1 MSEVKDRLLQFIKH
15 LGIGQLK
22 FEESANLARG
32 FVNKVG
38 YSISKKSEERI
49 SEKYPELDMNWLKTG
64 VGSMLKGVEDP
75 EHVQTAIG
83 NGNTQ
88 VAGNGNNVTPS
99 STVERFLDELSA
111 QRELTREAQQQLT
124 KSQQQM
130 DRLITIIEQLHK

>member
-1 MSEVKDRLLQFIKH
+1 MSKVKDRLIQFIKH

-38 YSISKKSEERI
+38 YSISKKSEEKI
-49 SEKYPELDMNWLKTG
+49 SETYPELDMNWLKTG
-64 VGSMLKGVEDP
+64 IGNMLKGVDDAEYS
-75 EHVQTAIG
+75 QTAMG

-88 VAGNGNNVTPS
+88 ISGNGNNITFS
-99 STVERFLDELSA
+99 STVERFLNELTA
-111 QRELTREAQQQLT
+111 QRELTKEAQQQLT
-124 KSQQQM
+124 KSQEQM